1 VLIYPTTDAFMEP
14 LPVFNFTKA
23 DGMRLWV
30 LPFCI
35 DEDRLKFPMFPQLQS
50 IFVDRENNSK
60 QPSEFD
66 LAQVKLND

>member
-1 VLIYPTTDAFMEP
+1 MFHCSLNPFTEP

-35 DEDRLKFPMFPQLQS
+35 DEDLLKLPMFPKLQS
-50 IFVDRENNSK
+50 IFVDKVSHSK
-60 QPSEFD
+60 QPDDFNV
-66 LAQVKLND
+66 AQIKSV